1 MMKITKMHGAG
12 NDFVI
17 ADNRDG
23 SLRPEALPALA
34 KRLCAF
40 HTGVGADGMMV
51 VMPAEKGGDYSM
63 LFFNSDGSHG
73 EMCGNG
79 ARCICRYGHD
89 RGLAGDIQR
98 VETTAGLVTGQCV
111 GETRYRVR
119 LNDPSV
125 IDLHRTV
132 SAEGA
137 EYDCAYIE
145 LGNPGIPHAVVLV
158 DDWDTWETD
167 RLQALGR
174 ALRFAPAFPKGAN
187 VSFVKFSGSD
197 SVKAV
202 TYERGVEDF
211 TLACGTGC
219 GSIATALTL
228 MGLVSGTDVSIGMP
242 GGKLTVSLA
251 REGERVRDIYLI
263 GPTCLVF
270 DGEVSDEFLEGLCRT
285 Y

>member
-1 MMKITKMHGAG
+1 MHITKMHGAG

-17 ADNRDG
+17 VNNIELCLPHE
-23 SLRPEALPALA
+23 SFPALA
-34 KRLCAF
+34 RLLCAT

-51 VMPAEKGGDYSM
+51 VVPAERGGDYGM
-63 LFFNSDGSHG
+63 RFYNSDGSLG

-79 ARCICRYGHD
+79 ARCICRYGYE
-89 RGLAGDIQR
+89 RGLAGNVQH
-98 VETTAGLVTGQCV
+98 VETTAGLVTGERV

-119 LNDPSV
+119 LNDPSF

-145 LGNPGIPHAVVLV
+145 LGDPGIPHAVVLL
-158 DDWDTWETD
+158 DDWDAWETD
-167 RLQALGR
+167 RLRTLGR

-187 VSFVKFSGSD
+187 VSFVRFIGPD
-197 SVKAV
+197 TVKAV

-219 GSIATALTL
+219 GSITAALTL
-228 MGLVSGTDVSIGMP
+228 RGLALGELSITMP
-242 GGKLTVSLA
+242 GGELTVSLA
-251 REGERVRDIYLI
+251 REGERMHDILLT

-270 DGEVSDEFLEGLCRT
+270 DGEVSDELLEDLCRI